1 MSDIDRRLAVLVDAD
16 NVSPRWAGAVFKEV
30 ATFGDATVRRVYGN
44 FASEALR
51 PWRHVLQDHAL
62 QPYHQ
67 PAYTKGKNS
76 SDIALVIDAMD
87 LLHSGHVDGF
97 VLVSSDSDFTR
108 LASRIRERGLDVIG
122 IGEEKTPESLRRACK
137 RFIFLENLEVAETG
151 AAADGSPVASG
162 AEASHG
168 TDSGEGALPKAAGP
182 AGPREREPPSKV
194 VPLVLDA
201 MRTVE
206 EEWVSL
212 SVIGSHLHAAN
223 HDFDPRTYGCSKL
236 SDLLERAGAF
246 EVNRK
251 KVPVRVRR
259 KRTMHA

>member
-44 FASEALR
+44 FASDALR
-51 PWRHVLQDHAL
+51 PWRDVLQDHAL

-122 IGEEKTPESLRRACK
+122 IGQEKTPESLRRACK
-137 RFIFLENLEVAETG
+137 RFIFLENLEVAETR
-151 AAADGSPVASG
+151 AATPAASG
-162 AEASHG
+162 AEPHG
-168 TDSGEGALPKAAGP
+168 AASGEGALPKAEGQT
-182 AGPREREPPSKV
+182 GPREREPPSKV